1 MIQRESVYN
10 LSCQKASYTTCI
22 FRNSDKVMI
31 KDNSINKMRAI
42 NVETLIYNIRY
53 IYSREWEKCT
63 DLENTEI
70 YEENNYN

>member
-1 MIQRESVYN
+1 MPKGILHN
-10 LSCQKASYTTCI
+10 LY

-31 KDNSINKMRAI
+31 KDNSTNKMRAI

-53 IYSREWEKCT
+53 IYGREQEKCT
-63 DLENTEI
+63 DLENIEI